1 VPVGR
6 IHLRQKIMRREK
18 RHSREQYEKRNEEKI
33 KQNKDE
39 KGKWTERERRIES
52 KMIHCRDIGTMQ
64 LQF

>member
-1 VPVGR
+1 
-6 IHLRQKIMRREK
+6 MRREK